1 MGKGSA
7 SATFEREGTV
17 KKLIN
22 TEAHV
27 ISEIEHL
34 NDAVL
39 HKPFLL
45 NSQHFPVLF
54 VVCMFSS

>member
-1 MGKGSA
+1 M
-7 SATFEREGTV
+7 

-45 NSQHFPVLF
+45 NSHHFPVLF